1 MLNKKK
7 QLQLGLVASAVA
19 VLAVMLF
26 ATQSSSGDA
35 TSSTKKAPPV
45 SDTVSISEQQAKH
58 VQVVAVK
65 TYGFVE
71 QTEAVGNID
80 FNQDN
85 TVQVFSPYQGKIRQ
99 ILVSAGQD
107 VRKGQALYSID
118 SPDLITAESTLL
130 STAGLLKLSDAALE
144 RTRKMLASQTAAQK
158 DLDQASADQQTAE
171 ANFRAARDALRIFGK
186 SDSDVERLLQTRK
199 VDGELFINSP
209 INGKVTARNAA
220 PGLLVQPGSNPAPV
234 TVSDLNSLW
243 MIASVTEYDLPRL
256 KLGQKLS
263 VNVMA
268 YPGKVFEGV
277 INNIG
282 VAIDPATHR
291 VSVRSEIR
299 DSEHLLHPQML
310 ASYRI
315 RVSDPVQS
323 PAVPVNAVI
332 RESDGNMSIFVTSDG
347 LSFKRRVVKVG
358 MEQEGYKQIL
368 GNLQPGEKIA
378 ADGALFLSNMFSLQT
393 R

>member
-1 MLNKKK
+1 MSIKNK
-7 QLQLGLVASAVA
+7 QLQLGLAAGA
-19 VLAVMLF
+19 ITVLAVVLF
-26 ATQSSSGDA
+26 SAQSSSGDA
-35 TSSTKKAPPV
+35 AVAPKKAAPS
-45 SDTVSISEQQAKH
+45 SDTVVISDQQAKH
-58 VQVVAVK
+58 VQIVTVK

-99 ILVSAGQD
+99 VLVSAGQD

-158 DLDQASADQQTAE
+158 DLDQASSDQQTAE

-186 SDSDVERLLQTRK
+186 SDSDIERLLQTRK
-199 VDGELFINSP
+199 VDGEFFINSP
-209 INGKVTARNAA
+209 INGKATARNAA
-220 PGLLVQPGSNPAPV
+220 IGLLVQPGNSPAPV
-234 TVSDLNSLW
+234 TVSDLSTLW
-243 MIASVTEYDLPRL
+243 MIASVSEYDLPRL
-256 KLGQKLS
+256 KLGQKVS

-268 YPGKVFEGV
+268 YPGKQFEGT

-282 VAIDPATHR
+282 FAIDPSTHR
-291 VSVRSEIR
+291 ATVRSEIH
-299 DSEHLLHPQML
+299 DTEHVLRPQML

-315 RVSDPVQS
+315 RVADPVQS
-323 PAVPVNAVI
+323 PAVPINAVV
-332 RESDGNMSIFVTSDG
+332 RESDGSMSIFVTTDG
-347 LSFKRRVVKVG
+347 LNFKRRAVKVG
-358 MEQEGYKQIL
+358 LAQEGNKQIL
-368 GNLQPGEKIA
+368 SNLQPGEKIA
-378 ADGALFLSNMFSLQT
+378 ADGALFLSNMLSLQS